1 MRESG
6 SCLVVRFSDVG
17 VGGTDS
23 ASSYWCT
30 NRLEVKSRA
39 KLVLGLPF
47 DVLVSR
53 DNKVVVLLELS
64 TLLDV
69 TGVAGHGC

>member
-1 MRESG
+1 LF
-6 SCLVVRFSDVG
+6 SCQILRRG
-17 VGGTDS
+17 LGGTDS
-23 ASSYWCT
+23 ASSYWWS
-30 NRLEVKSRA
+30 NRLEVRGRT

-69 TGVAGHGC
+69 AGVAGHGC